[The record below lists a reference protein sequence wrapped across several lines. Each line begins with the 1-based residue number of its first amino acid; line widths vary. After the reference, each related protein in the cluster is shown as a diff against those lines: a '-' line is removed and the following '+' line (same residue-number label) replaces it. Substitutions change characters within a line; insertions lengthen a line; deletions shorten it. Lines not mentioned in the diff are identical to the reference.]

1 MPDSWWTHSFT
12 ESQREWEGEGREN
25 FSLKIRPHVKFQIV
39 AYEMRKKKD
48 FKIGNFVL
56 YHEGYKLHFR
66 FVLVFKRVRCV
77 LARSLENWTL
87 VAKAIIDL
95 GLSQYF
101 KIKTPKVFYETAVKL
116 QTLL

>member
-1 MPDSWWTHSFT
+1 M
-12 ESQREWEGEGREN
+12 
-25 FSLKIRPHVKFQIV
+25 KFQIV
-39 AYEMRKKKD
+39 AYEMRRKKD

-66 FVLVFKRVRCV
+66 FVLVFKRVRCA

-95 GLSQYF
+95 GLLQYF
-101 KIKTPKVFYETAVKL
+101 KIKTPNVFCETAVKL